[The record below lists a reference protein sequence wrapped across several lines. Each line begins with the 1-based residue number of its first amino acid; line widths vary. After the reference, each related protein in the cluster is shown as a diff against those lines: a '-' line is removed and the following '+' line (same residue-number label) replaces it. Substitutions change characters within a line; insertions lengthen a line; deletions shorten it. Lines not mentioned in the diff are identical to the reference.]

1 MAEINED
8 MISKGANSTPF
19 EINENGSLMIYQNEK
34 GDTKVDVLFRDGN
47 IWMTQAAIAELYQT
61 RPQNITQ
68 HIKNIYTDD
77 ELDESRT
84 CKNYLQVQT
93 EGNRQIK
100 RNTKHYSFE
109 MILAIGYRVRT
120 HVGIHFRNW
129 ATNLIHEYTQKGFVL
144 NDERLKNPKQFGDD
158 YFDELLERIKDIR
171 SSEQRFYEKVKAIY
185 ATSID
190 YDKDDEKTKL
200 FFKTV
205 QNKMHYSVH
214 SHTATEIIDSR
225 ADATKDNMGLTSW
238 KGAVVRKGDVDIAK
252 NYLSKDEIEALNRIV
267 VMYLD
272 YAEDMARQH
281 IPMHM
286 ADWENKLNDF
296 LKFYGRKVL
305 DNSGKISSKQAKE
318 KAYAEYEKFNAAR
331 IERQKTYL
339 QELEEDVSLI
349 EKVKN

>member
-1 MAEINED
+1 MENEIK
-8 MISKGANSTPF
+8 S
-19 EINENGSLMIYQNEK
+19 NGGLMIYQNEK
-34 GDTKVDVLFRDGN
+34 GDTKVDVLFQNGN

-61 RPQNITQ
+61 KPQNITQ
-68 HIKNIYTDD
+68 HIKHIYEDG
-77 ELDESRT
+77 ELDENRT
-84 CKNYLQVQT
+84 CKNYLQVQK

-129 ATNLIHEYTQKGFVL
+129 ATSLIHEYTQKGFVL
-144 NDERLKNPKQFGDD
+144 NDERLKNPKPLGDD

-171 SSEQRFYEKVKAIY
+171 ASEQRFYEKVKAIY

-190 YDKDDEKTKL
+190 YDKDNEKTKL

-214 SHTATEIIDSR
+214 SHTAAEIIDSR

-252 NYLSKDEIEALNRIV
+252 NYLSKDELEALNRIV

-272 YAEDMARQH
+272 YAEDMAKQH

-296 LKFYGRKVL
+296 LKFYGRKIL
-305 DNSGKISSKQAKE
+305 DNAGSVTAEEAKN
-318 KAYAEYEKFNAAR
+318 KAYAEYQKFNTAR
-331 IERQKTYL
+331 IEKQKTDFA
-339 QELEEDVSLI
+339 ELESRVESLQG
-349 EKVKN
+349 KNK

>member
-1 MAEINED
+1 MENEIK
-8 MISKGANSTPF
+8 S
-19 EINENGSLMIYQNEK
+19 NGGLMIYQNEK
-34 GDTKVDVLFRDGN
+34 GDTKVDVLFQNGN

-61 RPQNITQ
+61 KPQNITQ
-68 HIKNIYTDD
+68 HIKHIYEDG
-77 ELDESRT
+77 ELDENRT

-129 ATNLIHEYTQKGFVL
+129 ATSLIHEYTQKGFVL
-144 NDERLKNPKQFGDD
+144 NDERLKNPKPLGDD

-171 SSEQRFYEKVKAIY
+171 ASEQRFYEKVKAIY

-190 YDKDDEKTKL
+190 YDKDNEKTKL

-214 SHTATEIIDSR
+214 SHTAAEIIDSR

-272 YAEDMARQH
+272 YAEDMAKQH

-296 LKFYGRKVL
+296 LKFYGRKIL
-305 DNSGKISSKQAKE
+305 DNAGSVTAEKAKN
-318 KAYAEYEKFNAAR
+318 KAYAEYQKFNTAR
-331 IERQKTYL
+331 IEKQKTDFA
-339 QELEEDVSLI
+339 ELESRVESLQG
-349 EKVKN
+349 KNK

>member
-1 MAEINED
+1 MENEIK
-8 MISKGANSTPF
+8 S
-19 EINENGSLMIYQNEK
+19 NGGLMIYQNEK
-34 GDTKVDVLFRDGN
+34 GDTKVDVLFQNGN

-61 RPQNITQ
+61 KPQNITQ
-68 HIKNIYTDD
+68 HIKHIYEDG
-77 ELDESRT
+77 ELDENRT

-129 ATNLIHEYTQKGFVL
+129 ATSLIHEYTQKGFVL
-144 NDERLKNPKQFGDD
+144 NDERLKNPKSLGDD

-171 SSEQRFYEKVKAIY
+171 ASEQRFYEKVKAIY

-190 YDKDDEKTKL
+190 YDKDNEKTKL

-214 SHTATEIIDSR
+214 SHTAAEIIDSR

-252 NYLSKDEIEALNRIV
+252 NYRSKDEIEALNRIV

-272 YAEDMARQH
+272 YAEDMAKQH

-296 LKFYGRKVL
+296 LKFYGRKIL
-305 DNSGKISSKQAKE
+305 DNAGSVTAEEAKN
-318 KAYAEYEKFNAAR
+318 KAYAEYQKFNTAR
-331 IERQKTYL
+331 IEKQKTDFA
-339 QELEEDVSLI
+339 ELESRVESLQG
-349 EKVKN
+349 KNK

>member
-1 MAEINED
+1 MENEIK
-8 MISKGANSTPF
+8 S
-19 EINENGSLMIYQNEK
+19 NGGLMIYQNEK
-34 GDTKVDVLFRDGN
+34 GDTKVDVLFQNGN

-61 RPQNITQ
+61 KPQNITQ
-68 HIKNIYTDD
+68 HIKHIYEDG
-77 ELDESRT
+77 ELDENRT

-129 ATNLIHEYTQKGFVL
+129 ATSLIHEYTQKGFVL
-144 NDERLKNPKQFGDD
+144 NDERLKNPKPLGDD

-171 SSEQRFYEKVKAIY
+171 ASEQRFYEKVKAIY

-190 YDKDDEKTKL
+190 YDKDNEKTKL

-214 SHTATEIIDSR
+214 SHTAAEIIDSR

-272 YAEDMARQH
+272 YAEDMAKQH

-296 LKFYGRKVL
+296 LKFYGRKIL
-305 DNSGKISSKQAKE
+305 DNAGSVTAAEAKN
-318 KAYAEYEKFNAAR
+318 KAYAEYQKFNTAR
-331 IERQKTYL
+331 IEKQKTDFA
-339 QELEEDVSLI
+339 ELESRVESLQG
-349 EKVKN
+349 KNK

>member
-1 MAEINED
+1 MTEINED
-8 MISKGANSTPF
+8 MISKGSNSTPF

-68 HIKNIYTDD
+68 HIKNIYADD

-171 SSEQRFYEKVKAIY
+171 ASEQRFYEKVFSNVNQYDNIY
-185 ATSID
+185 LVLNTT
-190 YDKDDEKTKL
+190 YNGKEDDII
-200 FFKTV
+200 
-205 QNKMHYSVH
+205 
-214 SHTATEIIDSR
+214 EI
-225 ADATKDNMGLTSW
+225 
-238 KGAVVRKGDVDIAK
+238 
-252 NYLSKDEIEALNRIV
+252 
-267 VMYLD
+267 
-272 YAEDMARQH
+272 
-281 IPMHM
+281 
-286 ADWENKLNDF
+286 
-296 LKFYGRKVL
+296 
-305 DNSGKISSKQAKE
+305 
-318 KAYAEYEKFNAAR
+318 
-331 IERQKTYL
+331 
-339 QELEEDVSLI
+339 
-349 EKVKN
+349 

>member
-1 MAEINED
+1 MKNEIK
-8 MISKGANSTPF
+8 S
-19 EINENGSLMIYQNEK
+19 NGGLMIYQNEK
-34 GDTKVDVLFRDGN
+34 GDTKVDVLFQNGN

-61 RPQNITQ
+61 KPQNITQ
-68 HIKNIYTDD
+68 HIRHIYEDG
-77 ELDESRT
+77 ELDENRT

-129 ATNLIHEYTQKGFVL
+129 ATSLIHEYTQKGFVL
-144 NDERLKNPKQFGDD
+144 NDERLKKPKPLGDD

-171 SSEQRFYEKVKAIY
+171 ASEQRFYEKVKAIY

-190 YDKDDEKTKL
+190 YDKDNEKTKL

-214 SHTATEIIDSR
+214 SHTAAEIIDSR

-272 YAEDMARQH
+272 YAEDMAKQH

-296 LKFYGRKVL
+296 LKFHGRKILNNAGSVTAEE
-305 DNSGKISSKQAKE
+305 AKN
-318 KAYAEYEKFNAAR
+318 KAYAEYQKFNTAR
-331 IERQKTYL
+331 IEKQKTDFA
-339 QELEEDVSLI
+339 ELESRVESLQG
-349 EKVKN
+349 KNK

>member
-1 MAEINED
+1 MENEIK
-8 MISKGANSTPF
+8 S
-19 EINENGSLMIYQNEK
+19 NGSLMIYQNEK
-34 GDTKVDVLFRDGN
+34 GDTKVDVLFQNGN

-61 RPQNITQ
+61 KPQNITQ
-68 HIKNIYTDD
+68 HIKHIYEDG
-77 ELDESRT
+77 ELDENRT

-129 ATNLIHEYTQKGFVL
+129 ATSLIHEYTQKGFVL
-144 NDERLKNPKQFGDD
+144 NDERLKNPKPLGDD

-171 SSEQRFYEKVKAIY
+171 ASEQRFYEKVKAIY

-190 YDKDDEKTKL
+190 YDKDNEKTKL

-214 SHTATEIIDSR
+214 SHTAAEIINSR

-238 KGAVVRKGDVDIAK
+238 KGAIVRKGDVDIAK
-252 NYLSKDEIEALNRIV
+252 NYLSKDELEALNRIV

-272 YAEDMARQH
+272 YAEDMAKQH

-296 LKFYGRKVL
+296 LKFYGRKIL
-305 DNSGKISSKQAKE
+305 DNAGSVTAEEAKN
-318 KAYAEYEKFNAAR
+318 KAYAEYQKFNTAR
-331 IERQKTYL
+331 IEKQKTDFA
-339 QELEEDVSLI
+339 ELESRVESLQG
-349 EKVKN
+349 KNK

>member
-1 MAEINED
+1 M
-8 MISKGANSTPF
+8 
-19 EINENGSLMIYQNEK
+19 ENKIKSNGGLMIYQNEK
-34 GDTKVDVLFRDGN
+34 GDTKVDVLFQNGN

-61 RPQNITQ
+61 KPQNITQ
-68 HIKNIYTDD
+68 HIKHIYEDG
-77 ELDESRT
+77 ELDENRT

-129 ATNLIHEYTQKGFVL
+129 ATSLIHEYTQKGFVL
-144 NDERLKNPKQFGDD
+144 NDERLKNPKPLGDD

-171 SSEQRFYEKVKAIY
+171 ASEQRFYEKVKAIY

-190 YDKDDEKTKL
+190 YDKDNEKTKF

-214 SHTATEIIDSR
+214 SHTAAEIINSR
-225 ADATKDNMGLTSW
+225 ADATKDNMGLTIW
-238 KGAVVRKGDVDIAK
+238 KGAIVRKGDVDIAK
-252 NYLSKDEIEALNRIV
+252 NYLSKDELEALNRIV

-272 YAEDMARQH
+272 YAEDMAKQH

-296 LKFYGRKVL
+296 LKFYGRKIL
-305 DNSGKISSKQAKE
+305 DNAGSVTAEEAKN
-318 KAYAEYEKFNAAR
+318 KAYAEYQKFNTAR
-331 IERQKTYL
+331 IEKQKTDFA
-339 QELEEDVSLI
+339 ELESRVESLQG
-349 EKVKN
+349 KNK

>member
-1 MAEINED
+1 MENEIK
-8 MISKGANSTPF
+8 S
-19 EINENGSLMIYQNEK
+19 NGGLMIYQNEK
-34 GDTKVDVLFRDGN
+34 GDTKVDVLFQNEN

-61 RPQNITQ
+61 KPQNITQ
-68 HIKNIYTDD
+68 HIKHIYEDG
-77 ELDESRT
+77 ELDENRT

-129 ATNLIHEYTQKGFVL
+129 ATSLIHEYTQKGFVL
-144 NDERLKNPKQFGDD
+144 NDERLKNPKSLGDD

-171 SSEQRFYEKVKAIY
+171 ASEQRFYEKVKAIY

-190 YDKDDEKTKL
+190 YDKDNEKTKL

-214 SHTATEIIDSR
+214 SHTAAEIIDSR

-272 YAEDMARQH
+272 YAEDMAKQH

-296 LKFYGRKVL
+296 LKFYGRKIL
-305 DNSGKISSKQAKE
+305 DNAGSVTAEEAKN
-318 KAYAEYEKFNAAR
+318 KAYAEYQKFNTAR
-331 IERQKTYL
+331 IEKQKTDFA
-339 QELEEDVSLI
+339 ELESRVESLQG
-349 EKVKN
+349 KNK

>member
-1 MAEINED
+1 MENEIK
-8 MISKGANSTPF
+8 S
-19 EINENGSLMIYQNEK
+19 NGGLMIYQNEK
-34 GDTKVDVLFRDGN
+34 GDTKVDVLFQNGN

-61 RPQNITQ
+61 KPQNITQ
-68 HIKNIYTDD
+68 HIKHIYEDG
-77 ELDESRT
+77 ELDENRT

-129 ATNLIHEYTQKGFVL
+129 ATSLIHEYTQKGFVL
-144 NDERLKNPKQFGDD
+144 NDERLKNPEPLGDD

-171 SSEQRFYEKVKAIY
+171 ASEQRFYEKVKAIY

-190 YDKDDEKTKL
+190 YDKDNEKTKL

-214 SHTATEIIDSR
+214 SHTAAEIIDSR

-272 YAEDMARQH
+272 YAEDMAKQH

-296 LKFYGRKVL
+296 LKFYGRKIL
-305 DNSGKISSKQAKE
+305 DNAGSVTAEEAKN
-318 KAYAEYEKFNAAR
+318 KAYAEYQKFNTAR
-331 IERQKTYL
+331 IEKQKTDFA
-339 QELEEDVSLI
+339 ELESRVESLQG
-349 EKVKN
+349 KNK

>member
-1 MAEINED
+1 
-8 MISKGANSTPF
+8 
-19 EINENGSLMIYQNEK
+19 
-34 GDTKVDVLFRDGN
+34 
-47 IWMTQAAIAELYQT
+47 
-61 RPQNITQ
+61 
-68 HIKNIYTDD
+68 
-77 ELDESRT
+77 
-84 CKNYLQVQT
+84 
-93 EGNRQIK
+93 
-100 RNTKHYSFE
+100 
-109 MILAIGYRVRT
+109 
-120 HVGIHFRNW
+120 
-129 ATNLIHEYTQKGFVL
+129 
-144 NDERLKNPKQFGDD
+144 
-158 YFDELLERIKDIR
+158 
-171 SSEQRFYEKVKAIY
+171 
-185 ATSID
+185 
-190 YDKDDEKTKL
+190 
-200 FFKTV
+200 
-205 QNKMHYSVH
+205 MHYSVH
-214 SHTATEIIDSR
+214 SHTAAEIIDSR

>member
-1 MAEINED
+1 MENEIK
-8 MISKGANSTPF
+8 S
-19 EINENGSLMIYQNEK
+19 NGGLMIYQNEK
-34 GDTKVDVLFRDGN
+34 GDTKVDVLFQNGN

-61 RPQNITQ
+61 KPQNITQ
-68 HIKNIYTDD
+68 HIKHIYEDG
-77 ELDESRT
+77 ELDENRT

-129 ATNLIHEYTQKGFVL
+129 ATSLIHEYTQKGFVL
-144 NDERLKNPKQFGDD
+144 NDERLKNPKPLGDD

-171 SSEQRFYEKVKAIY
+171 ASEQRFYEKVKAIY

-190 YDKDDEKTKL
+190 YDKDNEKTKL

-214 SHTATEIIDSR
+214 SHTAAEIIDSR

-252 NYLSKDEIEALNRIV
+252 NYLSEDELEALNRIV

-272 YAEDMARQH
+272 YAEDMAKQH

-296 LKFYGRKVL
+296 LKFYGRKIL
-305 DNSGKISSKQAKE
+305 DNAGSVTAEEAKN
-318 KAYAEYEKFNAAR
+318 KAYAEYQKFNTAR
-331 IERQKTYL
+331 IEKQKTDFAELESRLEYL
-339 QELEEDVSLI
+339 QG
-349 EKVKN
+349 KNK

>member
-1 MAEINED
+1 MENEIK
-8 MISKGANSTPF
+8 S
-19 EINENGSLMIYQNEK
+19 NGGLMIYQNEK
-34 GDTKVDVLFRDGN
+34 GDTKVDVLFQNGN

-61 RPQNITQ
+61 KPQNITQ
-68 HIKNIYTDD
+68 HIKHIYEDD
-77 ELDESRT
+77 ELDENRT

-129 ATNLIHEYTQKGFVL
+129 ATSLIHEYTQKGFVL
-144 NDERLKNPKQFGDD
+144 NDERLKNPKPLGDD

-171 SSEQRFYEKVKAIY
+171 ASEQRFYEKVKAIY

-190 YDKDDEKTKL
+190 YDKDNEKTKL

-214 SHTATEIIDSR
+214 SHTAAEIINSR

-238 KGAVVRKGDVDIAK
+238 KGVIVRKGDVDIAK
-252 NYLSKDEIEALNRIV
+252 NYLSKDELEALNRIV

-272 YAEDMARQH
+272 YAEDMAKQH

-296 LKFYGRKVL
+296 LKFYGRKIL
-305 DNSGKISSKQAKE
+305 DNAGSVTAEEAKN
-318 KAYAEYEKFNAAR
+318 KAYAEYQKFNTAR
-331 IERQKTYL
+331 IEKQKTDFA
-339 QELEEDVSLI
+339 ELESRVESLQG
-349 EKVKN
+349 KNK

>member
-1 MAEINED
+1 MENEIK
-8 MISKGANSTPF
+8 S
-19 EINENGSLMIYQNEK
+19 NGGLMIYQNEK
-34 GDTKVDVLFRDGN
+34 GDTKVDVLFQNGN

-61 RPQNITQ
+61 KPQNITQ
-68 HIKNIYTDD
+68 HIKHIYEDG
-77 ELDESRT
+77 ELDENRT

-129 ATNLIHEYTQKGFVL
+129 ATSLIHEYTQKGFVL
-144 NDERLKNPKQFGDD
+144 NDERLKNPKSLGDD

-171 SSEQRFYEKVKAIY
+171 ASEQRFYEKVKAIY

-190 YDKDDEKTKL
+190 YDKDNEKTKL

-214 SHTATEIIDSR
+214 SHTAAEIIDSR

-272 YAEDMARQH
+272 YAEDMAKQH

-296 LKFYGRKVL
+296 LKFYGRKIL
-305 DNSGKISSKQAKE
+305 DNAGSVTAEEAKN
-318 KAYAEYEKFNAAR
+318 KTYAEYQKFNTAR
-331 IERQKTYL
+331 IEKQKTDFA
-339 QELEEDVSLI
+339 ELESRVESLQG
-349 EKVKN
+349 KNK

>member
-1 MAEINED
+1 MENEIK
-8 MISKGANSTPF
+8 S
-19 EINENGSLMIYQNEK
+19 NGGLMIYQNEK
-34 GDTKVDVLFRDGN
+34 GDTKVDVLFQNGN

-61 RPQNITQ
+61 KPQNITQ
-68 HIKNIYTDD
+68 HIKHIYEDG
-77 ELDESRT
+77 ELDENRT

-129 ATNLIHEYTQKGFVL
+129 ATSLIHEYTQKGFVL
-144 NDERLKNPKQFGDD
+144 NDERLKTPKPLGDD

-171 SSEQRFYEKVKAIY
+171 ASEQRFYEKVKAIY

-190 YDKDDEKTKL
+190 YDKDNEKTKL

-214 SHTATEIIDSR
+214 SHTAAEIIDSR

-252 NYLSKDEIEALNRIV
+252 NYLSKDELEALNRIV

-272 YAEDMARQH
+272 YAEDMAKQH

-296 LKFYGRKVL
+296 LKFYGRKIL
-305 DNSGKISSKQAKE
+305 DNAGSVTAEEAKN
-318 KAYAEYEKFNAAR
+318 KAYAEYQKFNTAR
-331 IERQKTYL
+331 IEKQKTDFA
-339 QELEEDVSLI
+339 ELESRVESLQG
-349 EKVKN
+349 KNK